1 MFGGIYLLF
10 HVFQSQSERRNF
22 GGSDFIEIQYCKLPQ
37 GSTLEKI
44 VAVDSLEHWKNDSL
58 YVFGDDMEVFYQN
71 YGSIITGGVYNNQ
84 KSGPMDLCGINF
96 YSYKQAAAIMECLQ
110 TETPPEYQT
119 LQKWL
124 QAGEQYI
131 GFYVLDL

>member
-1 MFGGIYLLF
+1 
-10 HVFQSQSERRNF
+10 
-22 GGSDFIEIQYCKLPQ
+22 
-37 GSTLEKI
+37 
-44 VAVDSLEHWKNDSL
+44 
-58 YVFGDDMEVFYQN
+58 MEVFYQN
-71 YGSIITGGVYNNQ
+71 YGGIITGGVYNNQ

-96 YSYKQAAAIMECLQ
+96 YSRKQAAAIMECLQ

-131 GFYVLDL
+131 GFYVLGL